1 MARKQ
6 IAALAALVLIS
17 SPCAASDILQLSSP
31 GVMFYVSMPLDARAV
46 KKEGPAF
53 GMSLRGH
60 REYQVVNVDTR
71 MLNNFALGGIE
82 AKWIIAGVVAAGAT
96 IAVASKDKSTSS
108 SYQQQQ
114 QQAQQA
120 QATGGGGGSGGSGDC
135 PKPDTQPKCP

>member
-31 GVMFYVSMPLDARAV
+31 GVMFYVSMPLDARTV

-53 GMSLRGH
+53 GMSMRGH

-82 AKWIIAGVVAAGAT
+82 AKWIIAGVVAAGAA
-96 IAVASKDKSTSS
+96 IAVASKDKSTTSG
-108 SYQQQQ
+108 YQQ

-120 QATGGGGGSGGSGDC
+120 EATGGGGGGDGSGDC
-135 PKPDTQPKCP
+135 PKPDTQPRCP

>member
-6 IAALAALVLIS
+6 IAALAALVLSS

-31 GVMFYVSMPLDARAV
+31 GVMFYVSMPLDARTV

-53 GMSLRGH
+53 GMSMRGH

-82 AKWIIAGVVAAGAT
+82 AKWIVAGVVAAAAT

-114 QQAQQA
+114 AQQA
-120 QATGGGGGSGGSGDC
+120 ELARVEEQKQQGDC